1 VNSLTDLHHIAMD
14 YKSLTAVFVVALVTP
29 RNSASGQEKDTAQLQ
44 TVVVSA
50 SKIPRPAG
58 TLTQAV
64 TVLLGED
71 LRARGVTRVSDA
83 LREVPG
89 AMLVQS
95 GSYGAVTSLFLR
107 GGESRYTKVLI
118 DGVPVNSSGGFF
130 AFSHLTTDNVDR
142 IEIVRGPASVLYGA
156 DAVSGIVQIFTRK
169 GSGEPRVS
177 LGARAG
183 TYRSF
188 DIDADAGAETP
199 YGQFSLGAARHST
212 SGILPF
218 NNQYRNGTIS
228 SAVTLGHESTGD
240 VKVSARYTAAE
251 FHYPTDFAGQ
261 PVDTNSYRTQ
271 HRLTVGLDA
280 SRNLTGHTQ
289 ARFLAG
295 TNEVSDL
302 TEDIATPFGATAP
315 EHSAFRSHGYR
326 RSAEGRVSFFLPANA
341 TVTLGANYEKEHE
354 RSSSGSGPV
363 GGSTTETDSFDASR
377 HNIAYYSE
385 LLGNPDDHFSYTLS
399 GRLDDNSD
407 YDRFATYRIGANAGI
422 LPAVRLRVSL
432 STAFNAPAFNQLRP
446 TLYTVGS
453 PDLRPERIRSAEV
466 GVTTSSWTEPLHLSA
481 IYFTQRFSDLI
492 QYVNGSPPSYKGSYA
507 NLTGAS
513 SNGYEAE
520 LALSSWT
527 NWRGSASY
535 TIVNPRVTEVPP
547 GYQGGDN
554 VGDAL
559 IRRPSHSGSVV
570 LARSRPAGLGVGVAL
585 NFVGKRADTDFAQ
598 FPSPRVTLPAY
609 TKLDISAELP
619 IGARSPSGLTLNARV
634 ENVLN
639 KRYEDA
645 LHFAAPG
652 RTVLIGARASMLF

>member
-1 VNSLTDLHHIAMD
+1 MNYKPFAIALLVLAAVPL
-14 YKSLTAVFVVALVTP
+14 KSAI
-29 RNSASGQEKDTAQLQ
+29 SQEKDTTQLR

-50 SKIPRPAG
+50 SKIPRPAS
-58 TLTQAV
+58 TLTQPV

-89 AMLVQS
+89 AMLVQN

-130 AFSHLTTDNVDR
+130 DFSHLTTDNIDR

-156 DAVSGIVQIFTRK
+156 DAVSGIVQIFTRR
-169 GSGEPRVS
+169 GSEESRGS
-177 LGARAG
+177 LGVRAG
-183 TYRSF
+183 RYRSL
-188 DIDADAGAETP
+188 DINADVVGDSP
-199 YGQFSLGAARHST
+199 VGQFSLGAARHST
-212 SGILPF
+212 DGLLPF
-218 NNQYRNGTIS
+218 NNQYRNGTLS
-228 SAVTLGHESTGD
+228 SALTLGDENKGD
-240 VKVSARYTAAE
+240 VRLSARYTAAE
-251 FHYPTDFAGQ
+251 FHYPTDYTGQ

-280 SRNLTGHTQ
+280 GKKLTDYAQG
-289 ARFLAG
+289 RFLAG

-302 TEDIATPFGATAP
+302 TEDIATPFGGTAP
-315 EHSAFRSHGYR
+315 EHSAFRSRGYR
-326 RSAEGRVSFFLPANA
+326 RNAEGRLSFFLPANA
-341 TVTLGANYEKEHE
+341 TVTVGANYEREQE
-354 RSSSGSGPV
+354 RSSNGVGPV

-377 HNIAYYSE
+377 HSLAYYSE
-385 LLGNPDDHFSYTLS
+385 LLGNPNDRLSYTLS
-399 GRLDDNSD
+399 GRVDDNSD
-407 YDRFATYRIGANAGI
+407 YHHFNTYRLGVNAGI
-422 LPAVRLRVSL
+422 LPAVRLRASL

-453 PDLRPERIRSAEV
+453 PDLRPEKSRSAEV
-466 GVTTSSWTEPLHLSA
+466 GLMTSSWADPIRLSA
-481 IYFTQRFSDLI
+481 MYFRQRFSDLI
-492 QYVNGSPPSYKGSYA
+492 QYVNGGPPSYKGSYA

-513 SNGYEAE
+513 SDGYEAE
-520 LALSSWT
+520 LALLPSS

-570 LARSRPAGLGVGVAL
+570 VNYSRPASAAVGVAL
-585 NFVGKRADTDFAQ
+585 NFVGKRADTDFSQ
-598 FPSPRVTLPAY
+598 FPSPRITLAAY

-619 IGARSPSGLTLNARV
+619 IAVQTRRGLTLNARL
-634 ENVLN
+634 ENALD
-639 KRYEDA
+639 KRYEDV
-645 LHFAAPG
+645 LHFPAPR
-652 RTVLIGARASMLF
+652 RTLLVGARASALF